1 MTNMSMSSQRTD
13 GAGRPEPHV
22 PRSRWRYRTI
32 DLVTVALLGVAVG
45 VAFWGWSQLY
55 HVLSALS
62 VFALPPLAG
71 LLSGPWLLGGVLG
84 GLVVRKPGAAL
95 ATEMVAASVEALLG
109 NGWGYTNLI
118 AGAVQGLGVE
128 IVLAVVLFRRFGP
141 VVASLA
147 AALSAVFGAIYIWI
161 SYYADWGWDFKLI
174 YLAMFV
180 VSGVVTAGLFGW
192 GLTRAL
198 ARTGALD
205 AFGAG
210 RELHDRGSDD
220 PGRRRKR

>member
-1 MTNMSMSSQRTD
+1 MTNTSTSTP
-13 GAGRPEPHV
+13 APATAARP

-62 VFALPPLAG
+62 VFAFPPLGG

-84 GLVVRKPGAAL
+84 GLIVRKPGAAL

-109 NGWGYTNLI
+109 NGWGITNLI
-118 AGAVQGLGVE
+118 SGAVQGLGME
-128 IVLAVVLFRRFGP
+128 IVLAVLLYRRFGP
-141 VVASLA
+141 VVASLG
-147 AALSAVFGAIYIWI
+147 AALSAVFGSIYLWI
-161 SYYADWGWDFKLI
+161 AYYADWGWDFKLI
-174 YLAMFV
+174 YLVLFV
-180 VSGVVTAGLFGW
+180 VSGVLAAGLLGW
-192 GLTRAL
+192 AVTRAL

-210 RELHDRGSDD
+210 RDLHS
-220 PGRRRKR
+220 RKR